1 LEVPSSDIILILVCV
16 FSSAFF
22 SAFETAI
29 TSITEVR
36 ARYLIEERHS
46 GRRLLRLWVRV
57 PNRVLTTILV
67 GNNLVNMLAAGLAGR
82 VADGFFS
89 ESLGPRSST
98 ALAAAVG
105 AITFFILI
113 FGEIFPKT
121 FAKHNAERFI
131 KLAPVLEVFYWLI
144 LPLTIGFVWLARG
157 IARVLGAKITKDG
170 PLVRIEDI
178 ENMVRIGAETESL
191 DEDKIR
197 YLSGVLDLSETDAR
211 EIMVPRTEM
220 SAIQSNSDLA
230 TILSQAKEDRFS
242 RYPVYRDQL
251 DEIIG
256 VVYLKDLLDV
266 LANDKSEAFDL
277 ESLVRPPVF
286 VPETRNVG
294 ALLKD
299 FRALKVHLAI
309 VVDEFGGTA
318 GLVTLE
324 DVIEEIVGEIY
335 DEYDDEDDSPI
346 QRLDDGSYLLDGTTL
361 LRDVE
366 QTLDIEFTDDH
377 DYDSIAGYVVHEAGD
392 VPEMGFSCDYA
403 GYRFSVIEADERRVL
418 LVSANRIKEEDLSDV
433 REA

>member
-1 LEVPSSDIILILVCV
+1 M
-16 FSSAFF
+16 
-22 SAFETAI
+22 
-29 TSITEVR
+29 R
-36 ARYLIEERHS
+36 AHQLIEERHS

-67 GNNLVNMLAAGLAGR
+67 GNNLVNMLAAGLSGR

-89 ESLGPRSST
+89 KTLGPGSGT

-105 AITFFILI
+105 AITFFVLI

-121 FAKHNAERFI
+121 YAKHNAERFI
-131 KLAPVLEVFYWLI
+131 NLAPVLEALYWTI
-144 LPLTIGFVWLARG
+144 LPITIAFVWLARG
-157 IARVLGAKITKDG
+157 IAHVLGAKISKDG

-178 ENMVRIGAETESL
+178 EHMVRMGAENESL

-197 YLSGVLDLSETDAR
+197 YLSGVLELNETDAR

-220 SAIQSNSDLA
+220 SAIQANSDLA
-230 TILSQAKEDRFS
+230 GILEQSKEDRFS

-266 LANDKSEAFDL
+266 LASEDKSGFDL
-277 ESLVRPPVF
+277 EDLVRPPVF

-294 ALLKD
+294 DLLKD
-299 FRALKVHLAI
+299 FRELKVHMAI

-335 DEYDDEDDSPI
+335 DEYDDEEDNPI
-346 QRLDDGSYLLDGTTL
+346 QALDDGSFLLDGTTL

-366 QTLDIEFTDDH
+366 QALGIEFTDDH

-392 VPEMGFSCDYA
+392 VPETGFSCDYD
-403 GYRFSVIEADERRVL
+403 GYRFAVIEADERRVL
-418 LVSANRIKEEDLSDV
+418 LISVHRVEEEELSEV
-433 REA
+433 CEA

>member
-1 LEVPSSDIILILVCV
+1 LICV
-16 FSSAFF
+16 FASAFF

-36 ARYLIEERHS
+36 ARQLIEERHP

-67 GNNLVNMLAAGLAGR
+67 GNNLVNMLAAGLSAR
-82 VADGFFS
+82 VADSFFR
-89 ESLGPRSST
+89 ESYSMEPGSST
-98 ALAAAVG
+98 ALAVAVG
-105 AITFFILI
+105 GITLFILI

-121 FAKHNAERFI
+121 FAKHNAEGLMKFST
-131 KLAPVLEVFYWLI
+131 ALEFFYWLTI
-144 LPLTIGFVWLARG
+144 PLTIGFVWLARG
-157 IARVLGAKITKDG
+157 VAHLLGARISKDG

-178 ENMVRIGAETESL
+178 EHMVRMGAENESL

-197 YLSGVLDLSETDAR
+197 YLSGVLELSETDAR

-220 SAIQSNSDLA
+220 SAIDCSADLA
-230 TILSQAKEDRFS
+230 TIVAHAKEDLFS

-256 VVYLKDLLDV
+256 VVYLKDLLNV
-266 LANDKSEAFDL
+266 LASEENEAFDL

-299 FRALKVHLAI
+299 FRELKVHMAI

-335 DEYDDEDDSPI
+335 DEYDDEDDNPI

-366 QTLDIEFTDDH
+366 QVLDIEFTDDH
-377 DYDSIAGYVVHEAGD
+377 DYDSIAGYVVHEAGE
-392 VPEMGFSCDYA
+392 VPGTGFSCDYA
-403 GYRFSVIEADERRVL
+403 GYRFAVIEADERRVL
-418 LVSANRIKEEDLSDV
+418 LVSVNRLDDEELSEV

>member
-1 LEVPSSDIILILVCV
+1 V
-16 FSSAFF
+16 FASAFF

-36 ARYLIEERHS
+36 ARHLIDEGHS

-67 GNNLVNMLAAGLAGR
+67 GNNLVNMLAAGLSGR

-121 FAKHNAERFI
+121 YAKHNAARFI
-131 KLAPVLEVFYWLI
+131 KLAPVLELFYWVI
-144 LPLTIGFVWLARG
+144 LPLTVGFVWLARG
-157 IARVLGAKITKDG
+157 IAKILGAKISKDG

-178 ENMVRIGAETESL
+178 EHMVRMGAENESL

-220 SAIQSNSDLA
+220 TAIQVSSDLA
-230 TILSQAKEDRFS
+230 TILKQSKEHRFS

-251 DEIIG
+251 DEIVG

-266 LANDKSEAFDL
+266 LAGDEMDDFDL
-277 ESLVRPPVF
+277 ETLVRPPVF

-294 ALLKD
+294 DLLKD
-299 FRALKVHLAI
+299 FRALKVHMAI

-346 QRLDDGSYLLDGTTL
+346 QVLDDGSYLLDGTTL

-392 VPEMGFSCDYA
+392 VPETGFSCDYD
-403 GYRFSVIEADERRVL
+403 GFRFSVIEADERRVL
-418 LVSANRIKEEDLSDV
+418 LVSVHRLEDEDLS
-433 REA
+433 EALEA